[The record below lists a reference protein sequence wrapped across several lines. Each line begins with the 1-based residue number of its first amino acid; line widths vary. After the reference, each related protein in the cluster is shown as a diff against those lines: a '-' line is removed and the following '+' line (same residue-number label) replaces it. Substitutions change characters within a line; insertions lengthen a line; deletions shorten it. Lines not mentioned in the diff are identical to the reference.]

1 MRHMTDIMINGKKI
15 ETAPNTII
23 YATSIPTNENEE
35 TVPVLKDEV
44 KYTPKKYT
52 KEK

>member
-15 ETAPNTII
+15 ETAPNTLI
-23 YATSIPTNENEE
+23 YATSVPINENE
-35 TVPVLKDEV
+35 DEV